1 MANNNLNEDYLD
13 KDHSDEEDDELDDE
27 LLLGDHMVEEQFE
40 EDWMEEKKP
49 EIPFD
54 NFFIGL
60 FGAILI
66 CIITIRLVTYS
77 ELPDVGLKD
86 LLKQV
91 YNSEGFQT
99 IMMTAMI
106 PNLILFFIL
115 YKLERWKTNYGV
127 VVASLLITAFLFL
140 HVV

>member
-1 MANNNLNEDYLD
+1 MANNRLNEDYLD
-13 KDHSDEEDDELDDE
+13 KDHSDEEEDEFE
-27 LLLGDHMVEEQFE
+27 EEMLGEHMVEEQFE
-40 EDWMEEKKP
+40 EDWMEEKRP
-49 EIPFD
+49 SVPFD

-60 FGAILI
+60 FGAVLLS
-66 CIITIRLVTYS
+66 IITIRLVTLS
-77 ELPDVGLKD
+77 ELPDVGMKD

-91 YNSEGFQT
+91 YNSENFQT

>member
-1 MANNNLNEDYLD
+1 MANNRLNEDYLD
-13 KDHSDEEDDELDDE
+13 KDHSDEEEDEFE
-27 LLLGDHMVEEQFE
+27 EEMLGEHMVEEQFE
-40 EDWMEEKKP
+40 EDWMEEKRP
-49 EIPFD
+49 SVPFD

-60 FGAILI
+60 FGAALLS
-66 CIITIRLVTYS
+66 IITIRLVTYS
-77 ELPDVGLKD
+77 ELPDVGMKD

-91 YNSEGFQT
+91 YNSENFQT
-99 IMMTAMI
+99 IMMSAMI

>member
-1 MANNNLNEDYLD
+1 MANNRLNEDYLD
-13 KDHSDEEDDELDDE
+13 KDHSDEEEDEFE
-27 LLLGDHMVEEQFE
+27 EEMLGEHMVEEQFE

-49 EIPFD
+49 SVPFD

-60 FGAILI
+60 FGAVLLS
-66 CIITIRLVTYS
+66 IITIRLVTYS
-77 ELPDVGLKD
+77 ELPDVGMKD

-91 YNSEGFQT
+91 YNSESFQT

>member
-1 MANNNLNEDYLD
+1 MADKQLNEDYLD
-13 KDHSDEEDDELDDE
+13 KDHLEDDEEDELE
-27 LLLGDHMVEEQFE
+27 EGMFGDNMVEEQFQ

-49 EIPFD
+49 TVPFD

-60 FGAILI
+60 FGAVILSI
-66 CIITIRLVTYS
+66 LTIRLMTLS

-91 YNSEGFQT
+91 YDSSNFQT
-99 IMMTAMI
+99 IMMSAMI

-140 HVV
+140 HIV

>member
-1 MANNNLNEDYLD
+1 MANNRLNEDYLD
-13 KDHSDEEDDELDDE
+13 KDHSDEEEDEFE
-27 LLLGDHMVEEQFE
+27 EEMLGEHMVEEQFE

-49 EIPFD
+49 SVPFD

-60 FGAILI
+60 FGAVLLS
-66 CIITIRLVTYS
+66 IITIRLVTLS
-77 ELPDVGLKD
+77 ELPDVGMKD

-91 YNSEGFQT
+91 YNSENFQT
-99 IMMTAMI
+99 IMMSAMI

>member
-13 KDHSDEEDDELDDE
+13 KDHSDEEEDEFE
-27 LLLGDHMVEEQFE
+27 EEMLGEHMVEEHFD

-49 EIPFD
+49 KLSFD
-54 NFFIGL
+54 NFFVGL
-60 FGAILI
+60 FGAVLLS
-66 CIITIRLVTYS
+66 IITIRLVTYS

-99 IMMTAMI
+99 I
-106 PNLILFFIL
+106 
-115 YKLERWKTNYGV
+115 
-127 VVASLLITAFLFL
+127 
-140 HVV
+140 

>member
-1 MANNNLNEDYLD
+1 MANNRLNEDYLD
-13 KDHSDEEDDELDDE
+13 KDHSDEEEDEFE
-27 LLLGDHMVEEQFE
+27 EEMLGEHMVEEQFE

-49 EIPFD
+49 SVPFD

-60 FGAILI
+60 FGAVLLS
-66 CIITIRLVTYS
+66 IITIRLVTYS
-77 ELPDVGLKD
+77 ELPDVGMKD

-91 YNSEGFQT
+91 YNSENFQT
-99 IMMTAMI
+99 IMMSAMI

-127 VVASLLITAFLFL
+127 VVASLLITAFIFL

>member
-13 KDHSDEEDDELDDE
+13 KDHSDEEEE
-27 LLLGDHMVEEQFE
+27 EFEEEMLGEHMVEERFD

-49 EIPFD
+49 KLSFD
-54 NFFIGL
+54 NFFVGL
-60 FGAILI
+60 FGAVLLS
-66 CIITIRLVTYS
+66 IITIRLVTYS
-77 ELPDVGLKD
+77 ELPDVGMKD

>member
-1 MANNNLNEDYLD
+1 MANNRLNEDYLD
-13 KDHSDEEDDELDDE
+13 KDHSDEEEDEFE
-27 LLLGDHMVEEQFE
+27 EEMLGEHMVEEQFE

-49 EIPFD
+49 SVPFD

-60 FGAILI
+60 FGAVLLS
-66 CIITIRLVTYS
+66 IITIRLVTYS
-77 ELPDVGLKD
+77 ELPDVGMKD

-91 YNSEGFQT
+91 YNSENFQT
-99 IMMTAMI
+99 IMMSAMI

>member
-1 MANNNLNEDYLD
+1 MNEDYLD
-13 KDHSDEEDDELDDE
+13 KDHSDEEDEELDEE
-27 LLLGDHMVEEQFE
+27 LMLGEHMVEEQFD

-49 EIPFD
+49 KMSFD
-54 NFFIGL
+54 NFFVGL
-60 FGAILI
+60 FGAVLLS
-66 CIITIRLVTYS
+66 IITIRLVTYS

-127 VVASLLITAFLFL
+127 VVAS
-140 HVV
+140 H

>member
-1 MANNNLNEDYLD
+1 MANNRLNEDYLD
-13 KDHSDEEDDELDDE
+13 KDHSDEEEDEFE
-27 LLLGDHMVEEQFE
+27 EEMLGEHMVEEQFE

-49 EIPFD
+49 SIPFD

-60 FGAILI
+60 FGAVLLS
-66 CIITIRLVTYS
+66 IITIRLVTLS
-77 ELPDVGLKD
+77 ELPDVGMKD

-91 YNSEGFQT
+91 YDSENFQT